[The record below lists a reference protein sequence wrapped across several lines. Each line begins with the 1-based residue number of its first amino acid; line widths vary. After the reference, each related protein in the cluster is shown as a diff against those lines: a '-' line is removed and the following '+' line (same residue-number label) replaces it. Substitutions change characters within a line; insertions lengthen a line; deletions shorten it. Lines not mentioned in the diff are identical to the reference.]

1 MEASDKLALARELR
15 TKGETL
21 IFANEVKTDGEGL
34 ARLWTRFFGKV
45 KNQELIVFARNL
57 GAMID
62 AGIPLSRGIS
72 ILKKQTSNL
81 FFKDI
86 LADLE
91 NTLSGGGTL
100 SDGMKK
106 YPKVFNSLFISMVR
120 VGEETGGLSKIFQE
134 ISSNLE
140 KSNGLTQKIKG
151 ALIYPAII
159 VTAIIIVGV
168 LMFIYVVPTLTQ
180 TFKEAKVELPAS
192 TRFIIAISDLFSDH
206 TLLMVGGIAGL
217 FFGITYFIK
226 TKVGMNTMDFVS
238 LKMPIIGTITREIN
252 AARTARTLSSLF
264 TSGVSINQS
273 LSITKDVLQNH
284 YFKAIVAEASVGVEK
299 GQPLSKYFQEN
310 TKLYPVIVGEM
321 MEVGEET
328 GKMGE
333 MLSNIAVFYE
343 EEVDRKTKNMST
355 IIEPFLMLAVGAA
368 VGFFAI
374 AMLSPTY
381 SLINV
386 I

>member
-1 MEASDKLALARELR
+1 MEAGDKLALARELR
-15 TKGETL
+15 SKEQTL
-21 IFANEVKTDGEGL
+21 IFANEIKENSLSLGQ
-34 ARLWTRFFGKV
+34 LWSKYFGKV
-45 KNQELIVFARNL
+45 KSQELIVFARNL
-57 GAMID
+57 GAMIE
-62 AGIPLSRGIS
+62 AGIPLSRGIT
-72 ILKKQTSNL
+72 ILKKQTGNRV
-81 FFKDI
+81 FKNV
-86 LADLE
+86 LSDLE
-91 NTLSGGGTL
+91 NTLSAGGTL

-106 YPKVFNSLFISMVR
+106 YTNIFSSLFVSMVR
-120 VGEETGGLSKIFQE
+120 VGEETGGLSKIFKE
-134 ISSNLE
+134 ISANLE
-140 KSNGLTQKIKG
+140 KTFGLTQKIKG

-159 VTAIIIVGV
+159 VCAIIVVGI
-168 LMFIYVVPTLTQ
+168 LMFIYVVPTLTA
-180 TFKEAKVELPAS
+180 TFKEANVELPAS
-192 TRFIIAISDLFSDH
+192 TRFIVAISDLFANH
-206 TLLMVGGIAGL
+206 TFATLGTIIALVGSVSIFL
-217 FFGITYFIK
+217 K
-226 TKVGMNTMDFVS
+226 TKIGQDTMDFVS

-273 LSITKDVLQNH
+273 LLITRDVLQNH
-284 YFKAIVAEASVGVEK
+284 YFKKIVAEASVGVEK
-299 GQPLSKYFQEN
+299 GQPLSKYFQES
-310 TKLYPVIVGEM
+310 TKYYPVIVGEM

-333 MLSNIAVFYE
+333 MLANIAQFYE

-355 IIEPFLMLAVGAA
+355 IIEPFLMLGVGAA